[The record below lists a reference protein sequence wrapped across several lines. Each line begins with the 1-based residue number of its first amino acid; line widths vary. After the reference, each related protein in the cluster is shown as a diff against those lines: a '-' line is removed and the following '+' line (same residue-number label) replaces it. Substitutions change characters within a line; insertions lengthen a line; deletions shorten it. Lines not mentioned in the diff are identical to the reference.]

1 MHGAGAYVFFDE
13 SAIYYVGEADDIA
26 RRLLNEHCEVH
37 IGGSEGVVRFLM
49 HYLDEVCNH
58 RNEWIKLDAKGR
70 EDSVKDILRKK
81 IGELSIYI
89 VTCNGLNDEI
99 KNGKRNKNKKR
110 RDLEDCLIS
119 KLKPIL
125 Q

>member
-1 MHGAGAYVFFDE
+1 M
-13 SAIYYVGEADDIA
+13 
-26 RRLLNEHCEVH
+26 
-37 IGGSEGVVRFLM
+37 VRFLM

-110 RDLEDCLIS
+110 RDLENCLIS

-125 Q
+125 